1 MTYNLLMGMDY
12 TWFYVE
18 ANIVSIIIFTMMLL
32 RELGSV
38 GKQTKQ
44 VVFINI
50 IFAHIVYFL
59 SDICWALLL
68 GKYLP
73 SIPFLVSA
81 VNILNSIVLG
91 AITGFWFVYVELSQ
105 GEKYTGRLSMRLL
118 VLLPVLVSAVI
129 MISLFVLFP
138 GTVMTEDYNLTRTYY
153 LIFLS
158 VPVCYIIISTVR
170 SLIRALRKEN
180 FAVRSLYITNA
191 IYPVALAVI
200 GVVQTL
206 WVKVPM
212 FCFGCSIMMLYV
224 YISSLNDQVS
234 FDELTKLNNRTQLKK
249 YIASDIPKQNSGKCE
264 RYVLMIDL
272 NKFKYINDH
281 YGHVEGDNAIKRAA
295 DSLVLACSGSSLKTF
310 IARYGGDEF
319 IIIVKSDDE
328 DPVKKLCN
336 SIKDTL
342 IRLNKESGAAYKLTA
357 SIGYAS
363 YSGDISSFQSA
374 LREADDA
381 LYKEKAAS
389 T

>member
-1 MTYNLLMGMDY
+1 MPYNPLMGMDY

-50 IFAHIVYFL
+50 IFAHIIYFL
-59 SDICWALLL
+59 SDICWALIL

-73 SIPFLVSA
+73 PIPFLVAA
-81 VNILNSIVLG
+81 VNTINSIVLS

-105 GEKYTGRLSMRLL
+105 GEKYTGRLRMRLL

-129 MISLFVLFP
+129 MISLFVFFP
-138 GTVMTEDYNLTRTYY
+138 ETVMTEEYTMTPTYY

-158 VPVCYIIISTVR
+158 VPVFYIIISTVR

-180 FAVRSLYITNA
+180 FAVRSLYLTSA
-191 IYPVALAVI
+191 TYPVSLAVI
-200 GVVQTL
+200 GIVQTL
-206 WVKVPM
+206 WLKVPM

-249 YIASDIPKQNSGKCE
+249 YIASDIPKQNSGKRD

-272 NKFKYINDH
+272 NKFKYINDY
-281 YGHVEGDNAIKRAA
+281 YGHVEGDHAIKRAA
-295 DSLVLACSGSSLKTF
+295 DALVLACSGSPLKTF

-328 DPVKKLCN
+328 DPVNKLCL

-342 IRLNKESGAAYKLTA
+342 IRLNKESGADYELTA

-363 YSGDISSFQSA
+363 YAGDISSFQAA
-374 LREADDA
+374 LSEADDA
-381 LYKEKAAS
+381 LYKEKAAR

>member
-1 MTYNLLMGMDY
+1 MPYNLFMGMDY

-50 IFAHIVYFL
+50 IFAHIIYFL
-59 SDICWALLL
+59 SDICWALIL

-73 SIPFLVSA
+73 PIPFLVAS
-81 VNILNSIVLG
+81 VNIINSFVLS

-105 GEKYTGRLSMRLL
+105 GEKYTGSLRMRLL

-129 MISLFVLFP
+129 MISLFVFFP
-138 GTVMTEDYNLTRTYY
+138 GTVMTEEYNITLTYY

-158 VPVCYIIISTVR
+158 VPVFYIIISTVK

-180 FAVRSLYITNA
+180 FAVRSLYLTSA
-191 IYPVALAVI
+191 TYPVALAAI

-234 FDELTKLNNRTQLKK
+234 FDEFTKLNNRTQLKK
-249 YIASDIPKQNSGKCE
+249 YIAGDIPKQNSGKRD

-281 YGHVEGDNAIKRAA
+281 YGHVEGDYAIKRAA
-295 DSLVLACSGSSLKTF
+295 DALVLACSGSPLKTF

-328 DPVKKLCN
+328 DSVKKLCL

-342 IRLNKESGAAYKLTA
+342 IRLNKESGADYELTA

-363 YSGDISSFQSA
+363 YAGDISSFQAA
-374 LREADDA
+374 LSEADDA
-381 LYKEKAAS
+381 LYKEKAAR